1 MSNCSTSQKRPV
13 LEGGFQMDIA
23 RQLKQ
28 GISTGTVL
36 FGQRQTIS
44 ACNKGDARLVLVA
57 ANCPEDYISNL
68 TTSHPDIPVHRVIMV
83 NRQLGAACAKPFPV
97 SALCVVDPG
106 QSDLLTLSTNL

>member
-1 MSNCSTSQKRPV
+1 
-13 LEGGFQMDIA
+13 MDIA

-28 GISTGTVL
+28 GISTGNVL

-57 ANCPEDYISNL
+57 ANCPEDYISSL
-68 TTSHPDIPVHRVIMV
+68 TTRQPDIPIHQVTMV

-97 SALCVVDPG
+97 SALCIIDPG
-106 QSDLLTLSTNL
+106 QSELLTLSTNL

>member
-1 MSNCSTSQKRPV
+1 V
-13 LEGGFQMDIA
+13 LEGGIEMDLA

-68 TTSHPDIPVHRVIMV
+68 TTSHPDITVHRVSIV

-106 QSDLLTLSTNL
+106 QSDLLTLNGNV